1 MRTCTSGGRVTLRS
15 RRWAKAGDEGEEEEG
30 VTETRGKTGTGT
42 ETTGTGMVMVPGVA
56 VPVPIVPGSDFC
68 GRLESPEHSGSTF
81 WYWSRCRACAETCA
95 ETISSRARPRRTG
108 LGSRVRRRPRAVAC
122 PSRRRRR
129 RRASV
134 DFSIRLSSGEA
145 ERARGLTSRPRALH
159 PTRALFLRERRHRVR
174 RVRSRHA
181 ASRRIAARR
190 RAETRKARV
199 PRRCT
204 CSQKTPNATT
214 RATTPPPLSRAPCE
228 RRSTRSSSSDSRR
241 LRVFTTRRLAAARA
255 LRQFPFPRR
264 RARDQRRGRAAFRF
278 ASPRITPFVSTRS
291 VGWRWGMATRVSSRR
306 WRSVDRGR
314 RGRSGG
320 NRARCSPSRRTIGS
334 S

>member
-1 MRTCTSGGRVTLRS
+1 MRRDHLVARRVLVGRVLARVSGAARARS
-15 RRWAKAGDEGEEEEG
+15 RAPPGGGGGDEPRSIFRIRPLLRRGG
-30 VTETRGKTGTGT
+30 TR
-42 ETTGTGMVMVPGVA
+42 E
-56 VPVPIVPGSDFC
+56 
-68 GRLESPEHSGSTF
+68 
-81 WYWSRCRACAETCA
+81 
-95 ETISSRARPRRTG
+95 RTH
-108 LGSRVRRRPRAVAC
+108 VV
-122 PSRRRRR
+122 
-129 RRASV
+129 
-134 DFSIRLSSGEA
+134 
-145 ERARGLTSRPRALH
+145 RPRALH

-190 RAETRKARV
+190 GAETAASAKTRDAERKEPRDDACDDPAAAVARAM
-199 PRRCT
+199 R
-204 CSQKTPNATT
+204 TPEYAKQ
-214 RATTPPPLSRAPCE
+214 LE
-228 RRSTRSSSSDSRR
+228 
-241 LRVFTTRRLAAARA
+241 RLAAASRLHDSAARGGKSASTVSVFEKTRA
-255 LRQFPFPRR
+255 TMTSRT
-264 RARDQRRGRAAFRF
+264 RAAFRF